1 MEGKY
6 TLIFAM
12 DIPKI
17 QMVVRIFSG
26 FTLFTELM
34 WVYRGVESLYKLLT
48 VNKVPFDLPTNKW
61 KSKYS
66 TS

>member
-1 MEGKY
+1 MEVESTPPSAERRILLSFLLFCGLMDGKY
-6 TLIFAM
+6 ALIFAK

-34 WVYRGVESLYKLLT
+34 
-48 VNKVPFDLPTNKW
+48 
-61 KSKYS
+61 
-66 TS
+66 